1 MKIRW
6 QGPATVLMR
15 EDNEDGRPHIYWIG
29 YKSQLLRAA
38 PHHVRPEIG
47 KSTDSLAG
55 NLQDAKDVIK
65 SLKSHGVTRFVDL
78 SIQNKRNID
87 DIGTDEEVM
96 DDNDDDNDDDD
107 LRPPATHRRLLAPEH
122 ATPPQPSSPPYSPS
136 DFIGTRSTTG

>member
-1 MKIRW
+1 
-6 QGPATVLMR
+6 MR

-65 SLKSHGVTRFVDL
+65 SHQISEVTWCDSLCRLVHPE
-78 SIQNKRNID
+78 Q
-87 DIGTDEEVM
+87 
-96 DDNDDDNDDDD
+96 
-107 LRPPATHRRLLAPEH
+107 AQHRRH
-122 ATPPQPSSPPYSPS
+122 WY
-136 DFIGTRSTTG
+136 G